1 MKNLFTFV
9 ILIILPCISYTAD
22 VDNDSSDRNIDEN
35 NLRDSIRNYNKNYM
49 DNLHLLR
56 DNLQLQYEEQ
66 RSKRISC
73 QKDHKPDCPP
83 RKKFISSAT
92 SEPEYAAYMK
102 AWQSKIEK
110 VGRQNYQIL
119 LNDYKHNNTA
129 SAIIDCAINTDGTI
143 NQVTVRKSSGD
154 KSLDQAIVEIIKLS
168 APFEPLPESIKNDVD
183 ILHIT
188 SGYQIK

>member
-1 MKNLFTFV
+1 
-9 ILIILPCISYTAD
+9 
-22 VDNDSSDRNIDEN
+22 
-35 NLRDSIRNYNKNYM
+35 
-49 DNLHLLR
+49 
-56 DNLQLQYEEQ
+56 
-66 RSKRISC
+66 
-73 QKDHKPDCPP
+73 
-83 RKKFISSAT
+83 
-92 SEPEYAAYMK
+92 MK

-143 NQVTVRKSSGD
+143 NQVTVRRSSGD
-154 KSLDQAIVEIIKLS
+154 KSLDKAIVKMIKLS

-188 SGYQIK
+188 RSYEIR